1 MWAQRGSDFK
11 IRFGVNVHDTLPVGS
26 YNLQYNG
33 TTGEFW
39 VSSVVVK
46 SHGKVYDF
54 DESFIAR
61 CLQTY
66 EREERNLG
74 VLLYGL
80 KGTGKSVCALQIC
93 KRSGIPVIIID
104 KYYSGMFKFLATIQ
118 HEFILLIDEYEK
130 LFKNHEDALLS
141 VMDGA
146 LDTEHKRMFILT
158 SNTCA
163 INEFM
168 IERPGRIRYTREYKS
183 LPKSVT
189 VAVVTDMLAT
199 NATMAADA
207 VSTGVVSTT
216 LPTPLPTI
224 EEIVK
229 FIGTLNII
237 TIDIVKTVVLEVI
250 AGEALKDLPEFLNV
264 RLIES
269 KVKLEFV
276 KGLRAEGD
284 MCEVA
289 IIEDNSARWVENST
303 GLPCTPKIS
312 KGFVRGSTPQMGY
325 SVYCGGTNIGATVYI
340 DEDRLFTT
348 MYSNDEDDD
357 SFSLAE
363 WKIMYQQNT
372 HDGY

>member
-130 LFKNHEDALLS
+130 LFKNHENALLS

-158 SNTCA
+158 SNTPA

-199 NATMAADA
+199 LTTPTADTTADA
-207 VSTGVVSTT
+207 AT
-216 LPTPLPTI
+216 LPTI

-269 KVKLEFV
+269 KIKIEFV

-289 IIEDNSARWVENST
+289 IIEDKSARWVENST
-303 GLPCTPKIS
+303 ALPYTPKIN
-312 KGFVRGSTPQMGY
+312 KGFVRGNTPQMGY
-325 SVYCGGTNIGATVYI
+325 SVICGGTNIGVTVYI
-340 DEDRLFTT
+340 DKDRLFTT
-348 MYSNDEDDD
+348 LYSNDEEDD

-363 WKIMYQQNT
+363 WKILYQQNN